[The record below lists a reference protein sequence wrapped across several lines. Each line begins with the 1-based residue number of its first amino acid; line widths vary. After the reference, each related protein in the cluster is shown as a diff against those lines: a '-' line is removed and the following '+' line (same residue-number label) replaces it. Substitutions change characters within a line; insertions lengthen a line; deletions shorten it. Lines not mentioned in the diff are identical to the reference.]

1 MKKWKKVLL
10 HVLTVLLLMAGVCG
24 YFLFLYPHEQDF
36 VESYYKVQ
44 SDKLTSHLRI
54 VQLSDLHLREFGENN
69 CDLVARIRALK
80 PDIIAITGDM
90 NDKKSDD
97 THVVT
102 DLCAQLVEIAPV
114 YYVPGNH
121 EWPKIVFEGSTLAS
135 DLEALGV
142 HFLADKYETVTIGSN
157 TLLIGGIAEA
167 PASYEKYASGFL
179 EDFAA
184 QPGYKMLLVHYP
196 EYYAE
201 DTGALRPRARRSG
214 SPSVPRRALHA
225 GSGLP
230 ARFDRRRADDFR
242 HEGYHQPRTGG
253 RRGAD
258 SAAHQ

>member
-1 MKKWKKVLL
+1 M
-10 HVLTVLLLMAGVCG
+10 
-24 YFLFLYPHEQDF
+24 
-36 VESYYKVQ
+36 
-44 SDKLTSHLRI
+44 
-54 VQLSDLHLREFGENN
+54 
-69 CDLVARIRALK
+69 
-80 PDIIAITGDM
+80 
-90 NDKKSDD
+90 
-97 THVVT
+97 
-102 DLCAQLVEIAPV
+102 
-114 YYVPGNH
+114 
-121 EWPKIVFEGSTLAS
+121 FEGSTLAS

-201 DTGALRPRARRSG
+201 D
-214 SPSVPRRALHA
+214 
-225 GSGLP
+225 
-230 ARFDRRRADDFR
+230 
-242 HEGYHQPRTGG
+242 QPRTGG